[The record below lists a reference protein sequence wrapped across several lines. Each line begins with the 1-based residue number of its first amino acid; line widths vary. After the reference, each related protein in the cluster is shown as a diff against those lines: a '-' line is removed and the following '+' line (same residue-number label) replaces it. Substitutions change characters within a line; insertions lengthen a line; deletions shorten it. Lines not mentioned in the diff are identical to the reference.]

1 MISQNAKKHAD
12 ACRFCW
18 MCRHLC
24 PVGLATGK
32 EINTP
37 RAKGLL
43 LSMVERGEPYTA
55 DMAQAMY
62 ECMLCDACTNDCATG
77 FEPPLFIR
85 EARTQAVVEGLT
97 PRAVLDVM
105 EKIEATG
112 NIYGAARPAFT
123 AAERADTL
131 LLVGEVA
138 ACSQPEMARAL
149 MSLLRKAGVEFMVL
163 EAEPPTGT
171 MLGDLAG
178 FVAEVR
184 AQAKACADAV
194 NASGAKTVVVLDSY
208 DAVTLK
214 QRWPEWGCPAEAEV
228 VKRIFRE
235 YLEGA
240 SCMKIARGLERDG
253 IRTARDNPRWHD
265 STVRKILENEKYM
278 GDALLQKTY
287 TIDFLNKK
295 RGRNNG
301 TLPQYYIEDDHE
313 AIIPKDIFMRVQE
326 EMARRSSERDMN
338 GRRQGFSANHA
349 FSHIVTCECCGEH
362 FRRLHWNNRG
372 KKTIVWRCK
381 TRLEDKTRCS
391 ARTVSEDTLQEAFV
405 EAINEMLG
413 NSDEYLKKLKS
424 NLKTAI
430 SLANPQSVEALADR
444 MRQLQQELID
454 LTESGTNYDDL
465 SEEILRLREL
475 QEQTNMDEAAKNE
488 RKKRIRELANFID
501 SQPRAITEFDEAL
514 AKKLL
519 EGVRV
524 GETYL
529 EFQFKSGARI
539 VIENE

>member
-1 MISQNAKKHAD
+1 MKNMTVIPPKPQKGNSAAKKEVQRLRVAACCRVSTDNEEQASSYEAQIQHYEEFIKTNPEWEFVGVYAD
-12 ACRFCW
+12 EGISATSTKNREQFNAMIEDCKAGKIDMIFTKSISRFARNTLDCLKYI
-18 MCRHLC
+18 RL
-24 PVGLATGK
+24 LK
-32 EINTP
+32 EINIPVFFEKESINTMD
-37 RAKGLL
+37 AKGEVLITIMASL
-43 LSMVERGEPYTA
+43 AQQESESLSKNTKMGIQYRFQQGKVMVNTR
-55 DMAQAMY
+55 
-62 ECMLCDACTNDCATG
+62 N
-77 FEPPLFIR
+77 F
-85 EARTQAVVEGLT
+85 
-97 PRAVLDVM
+97 
-105 EKIEATG
+105 
-112 NIYGAARPAFT
+112 
-123 AAERADTL
+123 
-131 LLVGEVA
+131 
-138 ACSQPEMARAL
+138 
-149 MSLLRKAGVEFMVL
+149 
-163 EAEPPTGT
+163 
-171 MLGDLAG
+171 LG
-178 FVAEVR
+178 
-184 AQAKACADAV
+184 
-194 NASGAKTVVVLDSY
+194 Y
-208 DAVTLK
+208 DKDENGHLIIN
-214 QRWPEWGCPAEAEV
+214 PAEAEV